1 MDVPHKSEDAIRQG
15 DQIVRENLGKA
26 GGRVVLQLRS
36 AANHMKPYTVIRR
49 YGEPPRV
56 IDEQGNESRLQP
68 GRDLLPGIEIYG
80 QNEIPRVGEESWR
93 AHARARSVSSRER
106 GATGATGLGFAKTQG
121 EQ

>member
-15 DQIVRENLGKA
+15 DEIVKENLGKA
-26 GGRVVLQLRS
+26 GGRVVLKLRS

-56 IDEQGNESRLQP
+56 IDEQGNESRLHP
-68 GRDLLPGIEIYG
+68 GRDLLPRIEIYG
-80 QNEIPRVGEESWR
+80 QNEIYEL
-93 AHARARSVSSRER
+93 ARSP
-106 GATGATGLGFAKTQG
+106 GALTRVLDRFLPESAEQQARLDSAFAKAKG